1 MTTKRL
7 EIVQVMRAFACVS
20 IFLYHLPV
28 AWGGVKSNYSGF
40 SLVVFFI
47 FTGYFLMEGTRK
59 KRKVLFQKKSHS
71 PCAIILDAYDCI
83 VFDIT
88 CYAWD

>member
-28 AWGGVKSNYSGF
+28 AWGVKSNYSGF

-47 FTGYFLMEGTRK
+47 FTGYFLMEGTK
-59 KRKVLFQKKSHS
+59 KAKSSISEKKSFALCHYIG
-71 PCAIILDAYDCI
+71 CLRLHC
-83 VFDIT
+83 F
-88 CYAWD
+88 

>member
-28 AWGGVKSNYSGF
+28 AWGGGGK
-40 SLVVFFI
+40 
-47 FTGYFLMEGTRK
+47 E
-59 KRKVLFQKKSHS
+59 
-71 PCAIILDAYDCI
+71 
-83 VFDIT
+83 
-88 CYAWD
+88 

>member
-28 AWGGVKSNYSGF
+28 AWGVKSNYSGF

-59 KRKVLFQKKSHS
+59 SEKFYFRKKSFALCHYIG
-71 PCAIILDAYDCI
+71 CLRLHC
-83 VFDIT
+83 F
-88 CYAWD
+88 

>member
-28 AWGGVKSNYSGF
+28 AWGVKSNYSGF

-59 KRKVLFQKKSHS
+59 SEKFYISEKKSFALCHYIG
-71 PCAIILDAYDCI
+71 CLRLHC
-83 VFDIT
+83 F
-88 CYAWD
+88 

>member
-28 AWGGVKSNYSGF
+28 AWGVKSNYSGF

-59 KRKVLFQKKSHS
+59 RGQSQILCKVQ
-71 PCAIILDAYDCI
+71 
-83 VFDIT
+83 
-88 CYAWD
+88 